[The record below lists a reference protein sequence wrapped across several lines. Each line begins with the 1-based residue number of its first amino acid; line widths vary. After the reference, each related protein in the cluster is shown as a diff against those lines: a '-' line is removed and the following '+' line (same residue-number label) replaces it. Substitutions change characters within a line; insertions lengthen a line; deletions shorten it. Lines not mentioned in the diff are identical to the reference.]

1 LTKIYNSLHACE
13 QLSVPLASSNNKH
26 VFTDLGKRVTYAC
39 VGPQASRN
47 SQKVLSSPSFMSQL
61 PNHHWNSLVWLM
73 RRAEEAFNY
82 IVDHQA
88 ISLLHHAKMVVP
100 FKTFTSTI
108 ASDTSSAKYFG
119 GIAFGTN
126 ISLHCHTNAD
136 FTMRISQVFVKGK
149 LEYHLHDDVIV
160 YFCFPTLGD
169 AVPLRAGDYLMFN
182 PLIPYVQSINSSLY
196 FIALQVQRLD
206 YVCLNVLKNSNCW
219 AR

>member
-1 LTKIYNSLHACE
+1 
-13 QLSVPLASSNNKH
+13 
-26 VFTDLGKRVTYAC
+26 
-39 VGPQASRN
+39 
-47 SQKVLSSPSFMSQL
+47 M
-61 PNHHWNSLVWLM
+61 
-73 RRAEEAFNY
+73 
-82 IVDHQA
+82 
-88 ISLLHHAKMVVP
+88 
-100 FKTFTSTI
+100 
-108 ASDTSSAKYFG
+108 
-119 GIAFGTN
+119 AFGTN

-206 YVCLNVLKNSNCW
+206 YVCFNVIKNCNCW
-219 AR
+219 AQ